1 MIDCEKPCCQKTF
14 HHDDAMSSPTHLVNA
29 FGERVK
35 KDEPLAK
42 HVHIRIG
49 GPADFYVEAKSSEEI
64 VQAVEAAVLDQLP
77 FAIFGGGSNTL
88 PSDDGFRGLVIQA
101 ANRGWSVDGASV
113 TAEAGVP
120 TGFLARKTAEA
131 GLTGLEWA
139 VSLPGTIGGAVR
151 GNAGCFGGEIKD
163 TLESVEILR
172 VIDGRTER
180 SVCKNEEC
188 GFGYRESRFKRSG
201 DVVLSAKFAL
211 STAPKES
218 CLAKLEDVLSKRKAD
233 QPSDAPSAGCMF
245 KNFDFKEES
254 ELAKLKERVDIPEA
268 FLRAKRLPAGWLI
281 EQADL
286 KGKTIGRA
294 QVSSKHGNF
303 LLNLGGATAS
313 DVLQLISL
321 IKMRIRDD
329 YGLQLEE
336 EVQLLGF

>member
-1 MIDCEKPCCQKTF
+1 MF
-14 HHDDAMSSPTHLVNA
+14 SPTHLVSA
-29 FGERVK
+29 FGDRLK

-49 GPADFYVEAKSSEEI
+49 GPADFYLEAKSSEEI
-64 VQAVEAAVLDQLP
+64 VQAIEAAVLDQIP
-77 FAIFGGGSNTL
+77 FVIFGGGSNTL

-101 ANRGWSVDGASV
+101 ANRGWGVSGTIV

-139 VSLPGTIGGAVR
+139 VSLPGTVGGAVR

-163 TLESVEILR
+163 TLDSVTLLR
-172 VIDGRTER
+172 VNDGRVELGD
-180 SVCKNEEC
+180 CKNEEC
-188 GFGYRESRFKRSG
+188 GFGYRESRFKRSH
-201 DVVLSAKFAL
+201 DVVLSAKFVL
-211 STAPKES
+211 SAAPKEI
-218 CLAKLEDVLSKRKAD
+218 CLEKLEEVLSKRKAD
-233 QPSDAPSAGCMF
+233 QPNDAPSAGCMF
-245 KNFDFKEES
+245 KNFDFKNVS
-254 ELAKLKERVDIPEA
+254 ELAKLKERADVPEA
-268 FLRAKRLPAGWLI
+268 YVRAKRLPAGWLI

-286 KGKTIGRA
+286 KGRTIGRA
-294 QVSSKHGNF
+294 QVSGKHGNF

-329 YGLQLEE
+329 YGIQLEE

>member
-1 MIDCEKPCCQKTF
+1 MF
-14 HHDDAMSSPTHLVNA
+14 SPTQLTSA
-29 FGERVK
+29 FGERIK

-42 HVHIRIG
+42 HVHFRIG

-64 VQAVEAAVLDQLP
+64 VQAVECAIADRIP

-88 PSDDGFRGLVIQA
+88 PSDEGFRGLVIQA
-101 ANRGWSVDGASV
+101 ANRGWNIDGTSV
-113 TAEAGVP
+113 TAEAGVL

-131 GLTGLEWA
+131 GLSGLEWA

-151 GNAGCFGGEIKD
+151 GNAGCFGGETKD
-163 TLESVEILR
+163 TLVSVEILSLS
-172 VIDGRTER
+172 DGRIER
-180 SVCKNEEC
+180 ALCKNEDC
-188 GFGYRESRFKRSG
+188 AFGYRDSRFKRSR
-201 DVVLSAKFAL
+201 DVVLSATFAL
-211 STAPKES
+211 SAASKEA
-218 CLAKLEDVLSKRKAD
+218 CLAKVEDVLSKRKAD
-233 QPSDAPSAGCMF
+233 QPSDAPSAGCLF
-245 KNFDFKEES
+245 KNFDFNDES
-254 ELAKLKERVDIPEA
+254 ELTKLKERVDVPEA
-268 FLRAKRLPAGWLI
+268 FIRAKRLPAGWLI

-286 KGKTIGRA
+286 KGKTIGAA
-294 QVSSKHGNF
+294 QVSAKHGNF

>member
-1 MIDCEKPCCQKTF
+1 
-14 HHDDAMSSPTHLVNA
+14 MSSPTHLTTA
-29 FGERVK
+29 FGDRLK

-49 GPADFYVEAKSSEEI
+49 GPADFYLEAKSSEEI
-64 VQAVEAAVLDQLP
+64 AQAVEAAVSDNLP

-88 PSDDGFRGLVIQA
+88 PSDEGFRGLVIQA
-101 ANRGWSVDGASV
+101 ANRAWRIEGTRVI
-113 TAEAGVP
+113 AEAGVP
-120 TGFLARKTAEA
+120 SGFLARKTAEA

-163 TLESVEILR
+163 ILVSVDVLR
-172 VIDGRTER
+172 VADGRVER
-180 SVCKNEEC
+180 NVCKNEEC
-188 GFGYRESRFKRSG
+188 SFAYRESRFKRSH
-201 DVVLSAKFAL
+201 DAVLSAEFMLA
-211 STAPKES
+211 SATKES

-233 QPSDAPSAGCMF
+233 QPNEAPSAGCMF
-245 KNFDFKEES
+245 KNFDFKDEA
-254 ELAKLKERVDIPEA
+254 ELAKLKEHVEVPDM
-268 FLRAKRLPAGWLI
+268 FVRAKRLPAGWLI

-286 KGKTIGRA
+286 KGKTIGGA
-294 QVSSKHGNF
+294 QVSTKHGNF
-303 LLNLGGATAS
+303 LLNLGNATAS

>member
-1 MIDCEKPCCQKTF
+1 
-14 HHDDAMSSPTHLVNA
+14 MSSPTHLVNA

-172 VIDGRTER
+172 VIDGRAER

-201 DVVLSAKFAL
+201 DVVLSAKFTL
-211 STAPKES
+211 SSAPKEH
-218 CLAKLEDVLSKRKAD
+218 CLLKLEDVLFKRKAD

>member
-1 MIDCEKPCCQKTF
+1 MF
-14 HHDDAMSSPTHLVNA
+14 SPTHLISA
-29 FGERVK
+29 FGERIK

-49 GPADFYVEAKSSEEI
+49 GPADFYLEARSSEEI
-64 VQAVEAAVLDQLP
+64 IRAVEAALLDRIP

-101 ANRGWSVDGASV
+101 ANRGWSVDGAMV

-139 VSLPGTIGGAVR
+139 VSLPGTVGGAVR

-163 TLESVEILR
+163 TLESVALLR
-172 VIDGRTER
+172 VEDGRAEIGA
-180 SVCKNEEC
+180 CKNEEC
-188 GFGYRESRFKRSG
+188 GFGYRESRFKRSR
-201 DVVLSAKFAL
+201 DVVLSATFMLAA
-211 STAPKES
+211 APKEA
-218 CLAKLEDVLSKRKAD
+218 CLAKLEEVLSKRKAD
-233 QPSDAPSAGCMF
+233 QPSEAPSAGCMF
-245 KNFDFKEES
+245 KNFVFKDES
-254 ELAKLKERVDIPEA
+254 ELEKLKERADVPEVFMHA
-268 FLRAKRLPAGWLI
+268 RRLPAGWLI

-294 QVSSKHGNF
+294 QISAKHGNF

-321 IKMRIRDD
+321 VKMRVRDD
-329 YGLQLEE
+329 YGIQLEE